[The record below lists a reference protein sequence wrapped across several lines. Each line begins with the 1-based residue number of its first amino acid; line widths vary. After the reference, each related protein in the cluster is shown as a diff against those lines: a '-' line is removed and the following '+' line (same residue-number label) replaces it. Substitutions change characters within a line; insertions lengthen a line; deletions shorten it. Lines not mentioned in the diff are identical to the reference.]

1 MSAKERI
8 KQILD
13 EWDPVNVLS
22 FSPDEYLPVAD
33 EIADSIHPWK
43 KPVFVQSVLKQAL
56 QIYGLDFDKSDEE
69 CLQIAERILEAIRN

>member
-13 EWDPVNVLS
+13 EWDPVNALS

-33 EIADSIHPWK
+33 EIADSITPWK
-43 KPVFVQSVLKQAL
+43 KPAVVMSVIKQAL
-56 QIYGLDFDKSDEE
+56 QIYGVDFNRTDDE